1 MEHATHDPIIAFA
14 LGGLA
19 GNNAHGA
26 GFLYRAT
33 QHGLEPRMISCTSGQ
48 IAWVYHYLQARA
60 SGADL
65 RAIFE
70 RDIAELH
77 RLHNINLDY
86 ARLAVTGKPGV
97 FRLAF
102 PEYSFDLA
110 RNTLQAFNDVLLHRG
125 NVFWLETMLRTLPG
139 RLLVPDF
146 APQLLNAISTAF
158 NQATIGIAF
167 NSYNPRNGQEIVYL
181 NQVARNLLSPSGRSY
196 QPGYASRHRASTS
209 YEAITPQAVLD
220 GLWIY
225 QYGFDKPENC
235 FVDGAYYRQ
244 MMLSELTFA
253 NTIFA
258 VRPICSRWLGEA
270 PAADGVS
277 ETTSAATVPPLPRSY
292 IGIEDLKTEVNF
304 NGSYV
309 GERAQ
314 IALMNKLVRDRDA
327 YLAEHGRRGP
337 GPDDLLTKYHLIDLL
352 EVEIQVP
359 RSFFDYVFESMA
371 VFDAAGRELD
381 RVLEAAGAR
390 GEFCLRPA
398 VGTARPA

>member
-1 MEHATHDPIIAFA
+1 
-14 LGGLA
+14 
-19 GNNAHGA
+19 
-26 GFLYRAT
+26 
-33 QHGLEPRMISCTSGQ
+33 
-48 IAWVYHYLQARA
+48 
-60 SGADL
+60 
-65 RAIFE
+65 
-70 RDIAELH
+70 
-77 RLHNINLDY
+77 
-86 ARLAVTGKPGV
+86 
-97 FRLAF
+97 
-102 PEYSFDLA
+102 
-110 RNTLQAFNDVLLHRG
+110 
-125 NVFWLETMLRTLPG
+125 MLRTLPG
-139 RLLVPDF
+139 RILAPDF

-181 NQVARNLLSPSGRSY
+181 NQAARDLLSPNGRSY
-196 QPGYASRHRASTS
+196 QPGYASRHRADTC

-244 MMLSELTFA
+244 VMLSELTFA

-270 PAADGVS
+270 PPADGAS
-277 ETTSAATVPPLPRSY
+277 ATAPAATAPPLPQSY

-304 NGSYV
+304 NGSYA

-327 YLAEHGRRGP
+327 YLSEHGRCGP

-352 EVEIQVP
+352 EVEIQAP
-359 RSFFDYVFESMA
+359 RSFFDYIFESMA

-381 RVLEAAGAR
+381 RVLAAARARGVSRLGPAGAT
-390 GEFCLRPA
+390 RP
-398 VGTARPA
+398 G